1 MESDRLGDDEKASL
15 MGAEAPEA
23 DEGPVASAERPEE
36 SSPAAP
42 SGNAFARYILFA
54 QNLQIKCGHW

>member
-1 MESDRLGDDEKASL
+1 MESDRQVDGDSEKASL

-42 SGNAFARYILFA
+42 SGNAFARCVVHFIFTVLS
-54 QNLQIKCGHW
+54 